1 MRSLRDPKK
10 SDHEPMASFE
20 NSFQKHEQVRQ
31 LLERD
36 EYREDFGY
44 PIYGKIDVDWYSSVI
59 YDFYFDDD
67 NINDDIID
75 NVLVDNLEVECK
87 ENM

>member
-1 MRSLRDPKK
+1 
-10 SDHEPMASFE
+10 
-20 NSFQKHEQVRQ
+20 VRQ

-44 PIYGKIDVDWYSSVI
+44 SIYGKIDVDWYSSVI

>member
-1 MRSLRDPKK
+1 MW
-10 SDHEPMASFE
+10 
-20 NSFQKHEQVRQ
+20 
-31 LLERD
+31 
-36 EYREDFGY
+36 
-44 PIYGKIDVDWYSSVI
+44 IDI
-59 YDFYFDDD
+59 LHNYDFYFDDD

>member
-10 SDHEPMASFE
+10 NDHEPMASFE

-36 EYREDFGY
+36 DYREDFGY
-44 PIYGKIDVDWYSSVI
+44 PIYGKIDMD
-59 YDFYFDDD
+59 
-67 NINDDIID
+67 
-75 NVLVDNLEVECK
+75 
-87 ENM
+87 